1 MRGGRYLVSSPATCL
16 FVHVIAV
23 TTTSTILM
31 LIVLLTVEVVL
42 IELLLLVLLLL
53 GGFIH
58 RLLLQNVLGVGLGVA
73 HRALLLLLLL
83 LLHAGDCLRQIIQ
96 MLFV

>member
-1 MRGGRYLVSSPATCL
+1 
-16 FVHVIAV
+16 
-23 TTTSTILM
+23 M

-53 GGFIH
+53 LGGFIH
-58 RLLLQNVLGVGLGVA
+58 RLLLQNVLGVWLGVA